1 MIRYKK
7 TVRYIEKNRPD
18 RIYEI
23 EKKPFYTIGEALEYL
38 NNAEIKSYLNNK
50 AITVIEQA
58 EVIETRNT
66 YGDNPAYKRY
76 YKTINEETGEEI
88 GNIKDL

>member
-7 TVRYIEKNRPD
+7 TVRYIEKNKPD

-23 EKKPFYTIGEALEYL
+23 EKKPFYTIDEALQYL
-38 NNAEIKSYLNNK
+38 SNAPIGSYLNKK
-50 AITVIEQA
+50 AISVVESA